1 MARQPPDPDD
11 LTPASARA
19 LVLRW
24 LGLRELTASQVRL
37 RLRRR
42 HYPDTLIADT
52 VTRLTADKLL
62 DDGRAARAR
71 ARHDVVIKRQGRG
84 RVLRQVQALGVDRDT
99 AREAVAAVF
108 EDVDEDRL
116 LAEALARRLRGQ
128 PLPTDRK
135 ALGRLYAWLVRQ
147 GFDTS
152 RVSALFRRGGR
163 DLDGT

>member
-1 MARQPPDPDD
+1 MTRLPPDPDD

-24 LGLRELTASQVRL
+24 LGQRDLTASQVRL

-42 HYPDTLIADT
+42 HYSDSLIADT
-52 VTRLTADKLL
+52 VARLAADKLL

-116 LAEALARRLRGQ
+116 LAEVLARRLRGQ
-128 PLPTDRK
+128 SLPTDRK
-135 ALGRLYAWLVRQ
+135 ALSRLFGWLLRQ
-147 GFDTS
+147 GFDAT
-152 RVSALFRRGGR
+152 RVSALFRRGGT
-163 DLDGT
+163 DLDE